1 MIMLVGGLLLLGAR
15 DKAATGEPGNLRK
28 LSWLTGC
35 WEAQSP
41 GRSVEEHW
49 LPPRGKSMIG
59 VSRTVQADTLREYEL
74 VIIRELAGGQ
84 IAFEAN
90 PSGQASAVFMARSVS
105 DSAVVFENPI
115 HDFPQQIGY
124 SLRGDSLV
132 AWIEGEKGG
141 KFRRVEFPYARARCP

>member
-1 MIMLVGGLLLLGAR
+1 MLAAGLVLMGSQAGGDNGDGLQ
-15 DKAATGEPGNLRK
+15 T

-35 WEAQSP
+35 WEAQLP

-49 LPPRGKSMIG
+49 LPPRGNSMVG
-59 VSRTVQADTLREYEL
+59 VSRTVQGDTLREYEL
-74 VIIRELAGGQ
+74 VIIRQMAGGQ

-90 PSGQASAVFMARSVS
+90 PSGQASAVFMASAYS
-105 DSAVVFENPI
+105 DSGVVFENAV
-115 HDFPQQIGY
+115 HDFPQRIGY

-132 AWIEGEKGG
+132 AWIEGERNG